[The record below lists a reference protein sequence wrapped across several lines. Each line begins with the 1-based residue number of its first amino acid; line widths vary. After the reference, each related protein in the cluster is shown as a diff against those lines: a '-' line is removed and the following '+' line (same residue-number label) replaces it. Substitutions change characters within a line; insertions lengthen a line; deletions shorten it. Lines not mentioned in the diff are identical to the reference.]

1 METGTARKKE
11 TRAEKTVRKKQSV
24 TIPKEPKDY
33 DAMMFT
39 NLLGEVMIL
48 HKRLP
53 HPVECTDP
61 ELLKLFWFEPD
72 AEHPVP

>member
-1 METGTARKKE
+1 MEAGTARKKE
-11 TRAEKTVRKKQSV
+11 TRAEKTVRKKQNV

-39 NLLGEVMIL
+39 NLLGEVMIV
-48 HKRLP
+48 HKGLP

-61 ELLKLFWFEPD
+61 ELLKIFLFEPD
-72 AEHPVP
+72 TKHPVP

>member
-1 METGTARKKE
+1 MS
-11 TRAEKTVRKKQSV
+11 KKQNM
-24 TIPKEPKDY
+24 TIPKKPKDY

-39 NLLGEVMIL
+39 NLLGEVMIV
-48 HKRLP
+48 HKGLP

-61 ELLKLFWFEPD
+61 ELLKIFWFEPA